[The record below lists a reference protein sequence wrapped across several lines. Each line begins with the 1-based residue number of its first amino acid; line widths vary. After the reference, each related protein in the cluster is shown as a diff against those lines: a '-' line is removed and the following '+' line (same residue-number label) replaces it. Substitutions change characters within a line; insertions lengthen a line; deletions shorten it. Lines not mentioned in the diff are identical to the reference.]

1 MKFFNKDMYIG
12 FAILIVVMWILLMLT
27 SCHHKK
33 LCYHHP
39 HYVDVYVVYDWQHD
53 PTANPEKMQVI
64 FFPQDEYGV
73 YSPFEL
79 KGKNGG
85 KVSLPFGDYMAL
97 SYNGDAEDVLFRNA
111 KSFTDIEVYSKD
123 ATVLEGI
130 RQMAQSLPKSKGAE
144 DERMVTPA
152 VKMWADQANAGLH
165 LTREDCELQNTHE
178 VCIPPYPL
186 YCEYS
191 VEIRHVK
198 NLSGMGTLLGA
209 SLSGMASGVFLK
221 DRTQNEDV
229 VTIPFDMKFSK
240 TTKAS
245 SEDKGDKIS
254 ESMTLAGDFLT
265 FGYNAKLNPQ
275 HNLVVYAVLTDGSKW
290 YSVFDVSEQV
300 RQAPDPRHV
309 HIVIDGLTFPTPTP
323 GSSSGGISVK
333 DWTSIST
340 DVTL

>member
-1 MKFFNKDMYIG
+1 MKMKHLNKDIGIG
-12 FAILIVVMWILLMLT
+12 FAFLIVVMLILMMLT
-27 SCHHKK
+27 SCHHKT

-85 KVSLPFGDYMAL
+85 KVSLPFGDYLAL

-111 KSFTDIEVYSKD
+111 RSFNDIEVYSKD
-123 ATVLEGI
+123 ATVLESI

-144 DERMVTPA
+144 DERMVKPA
-152 VKMWADQANAGLH
+152 IKMWADQANSSLH

-178 VCIPPYPL
+178 VYIPPYPL

-191 VEIRHVK
+191 VEIRHAQ
-198 NLSGMGTLLGA
+198 NLGGVGTLLGA
-209 SLSGMASGVFLK
+209 SLSGMASGVLLNN
-221 DRTQNEDV
+221 RTQNEDV
-229 VTIPFDMKFSK
+229 VTIPFDMGISQES
-240 TTKAS
+240 AP
-245 SEDKGDKIS
+245 SEGS
-254 ESMTLAGDFLT
+254 ETAEGLTLKGDFLT

-275 HNLVVYAVLTDGSKW
+275 HNLVVYAILADGSKW
-290 YSVFDVSEQV
+290 YCVFDVSEQV

-309 HIVIDGLTFPTPTP
+309 HIVIDNITFPTPTP

-340 DVTL
+340 DVTM